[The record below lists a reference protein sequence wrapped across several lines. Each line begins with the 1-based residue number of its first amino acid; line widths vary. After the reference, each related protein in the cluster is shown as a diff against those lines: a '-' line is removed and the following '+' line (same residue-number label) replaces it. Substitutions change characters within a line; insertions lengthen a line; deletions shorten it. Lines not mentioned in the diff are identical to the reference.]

1 MKKTEKITLAFDV
14 YGTLINTHGVL
25 VLLESMIGEKANVF
39 SNLWREKQ
47 LEYSFRKGL
56 MDAYE
61 HFGLCT
67 AQALDYADAFLQ
79 TNLSASQKQ
88 TLLNQYKILPA
99 FDDVIAGLDNI
110 DKERFNLYA
119 FSNGLYDSV
128 NQLLEQA
135 KISQHFDGVVSVDP
149 LKTFK
154 PNPKVY
160 QYFLDQSNSQAKQT
174 WLISSNN
181 FDVLGALN
189 YGLNSVW
196 VKRSAQQVFDFWS
209 KSPTLTLDDLT
220 DLGSNIIQYTE
231 QS

>member
-1 MKKTEKITLAFDV
+1 MKTTKKITLAFDV

-25 VLLESMIGEKANVF
+25 VLLESMMSDRASLF

-56 MDAYE
+56 MNAYE

-79 TNLSASQKQ
+79 TNLNASQKQ
-88 TLLNQYKILPA
+88 TLLDQYKILPA
-99 FDDVIAGLDNI
+99 FDDVIAGLENI

-128 NQLLEQA
+128 NKLLEQA
-135 KISQHFDGVVSVDP
+135 KIRQHFDGVVSVDP

-154 PNPKVY
+154 PNPMVY
-160 QYFLDQSNSQAKQT
+160 QYFLEQTGSSAEQS

-189 YGLNSVW
+189 CGFNSVW
-196 VKRSAQQVFDFWS
+196 VKRSEQQVFDFWS
-209 KSPTLTLDDLT
+209 KSPTLILSELT
-220 DLGSNIIQYTE
+220 HLGSEIIQYSD
-231 QS
+231 QD